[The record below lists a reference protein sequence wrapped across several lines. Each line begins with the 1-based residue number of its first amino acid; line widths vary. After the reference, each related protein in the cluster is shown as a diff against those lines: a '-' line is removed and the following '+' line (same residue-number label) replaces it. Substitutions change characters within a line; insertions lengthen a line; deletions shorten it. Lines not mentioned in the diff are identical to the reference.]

1 MTESIIKYRQA
12 VASDVQF
19 IVRSWLDS
27 YRSAHGA
34 GILSNDPL
42 DVPCACGEPVSYD
55 YDAVMEVTLAKLL
68 QRPGLS
74 AWVAHNP
81 SERPP
86 HDLYGYLVS
95 ERGANVPS
103 YVNGT
108 LRVRHTNEPLI
119 HYVYI
124 KDGYRGFKIA
134 RALFKVSG
142 IDPSQPFIYTCRT
155 PTVAKLE
162 VAGKLDK
169 DIHRWAPTSVRFDKK
184 EQKP

>member
-1 MTESIIKYRQA
+1 MADIIKYRLA

-27 YRSAHGA
+27 YRSSHGA
-34 GILSNDPL
+34 GILSSDPL
-42 DVPCACGEPVSYD
+42 EVPCACGAPIAYD

-74 AWVAHNP
+74 AWVAYNP
-81 SERPP
+81 CEKPP

-95 ERGANVPS
+95 EQGANVPS
-103 YVNGT
+103 YANGI
-108 LRVRHTNEPLI
+108 LRVRASDEPLI

-124 KDGYRGFKIA
+124 KDSCRGFKIA
-134 RALFKVSG
+134 RALFKVAG
-142 IDPSQPFIYTCRT
+142 IDPSKPFIYTCRT
-155 PTVAKLE
+155 PTIPKLE
-162 VAGKLDK
+162 DAKKLDK
-169 DIHRWAPTSVRFDKK
+169 RIHRWAPTSVRFDKK